1 MISYKVKNADHL
13 QERPFGIVISAKNRR
28 TQDLER
34 MLREMVSVRI
44 LTVSYLVRFFSFRR
58 KLILKSEKHVQQ
70 DAPGYQCQVEIRDP
84 MVAKVYSMS
93 KRSQEDFPNF
103 PEELREAI
111 SLGRQALDPA
121 VEVAQLFNQ
130 DDDVLCLQLSP
141 FQVHFLRY
149 IAVSISF
156 RLYCEKIESRTG

>member
-1 MISYKVKNADHL
+1 
-13 QERPFGIVISAKNRR
+13 
-28 TQDLER
+28 
-34 MLREMVSVRI
+34 MLREMVSERV
-44 LTVSYLVRFFSFRR
+44 LTVSYSSSGNFFVFKRAVWTS
-58 KLILKSEKHVQQ
+58 KKYVQQ

-84 MVAKVYSMS
+84 MVAKVYAMS

-141 FQVHFLRY
+141 FQVIFL
-149 IAVSISF
+149 AP
-156 RLYCEKIESRTG
+156 

>member
-1 MISYKVKNADHL
+1 
-13 QERPFGIVISAKNRR
+13 
-28 TQDLER
+28 
-34 MLREMVSVRI
+34 MLREMVSARV
-44 LTVSYLVRFFSFRR
+44 LFFFSFYKMFILINI
-58 KLILKSEKHVQQ
+58 KLEKYVQQ
-70 DAPGYQCQVEIRDP
+70 DVPGYQCQVEIRDP
-84 MVAKVYSMS
+84 MVAKVYAMS

-141 FQVHFLRY
+141 FQVHSTIIILFNT
-149 IAVSISF
+149 F
-156 RLYCEKIESRTG
+156 